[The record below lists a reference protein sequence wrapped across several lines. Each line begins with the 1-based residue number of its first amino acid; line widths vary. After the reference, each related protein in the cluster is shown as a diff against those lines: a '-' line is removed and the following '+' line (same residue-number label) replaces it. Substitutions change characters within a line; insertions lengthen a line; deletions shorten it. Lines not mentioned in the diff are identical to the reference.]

1 MIVEDRAAAEMVVIT
16 IEKEQRGRVDA
27 VEMITDINEEEM

>member
-1 MIVEDRAAAEMVVIT
+1 MIVEDRAATEMVVIT